1 MLRHAK
7 VHSSNSIK
15 KRGKGIINHQ
25 LIKCPGG
32 RTFSFKSF
40 FKIISGLQ
48 KKKTNGA
55 SSSPTDLVSE
65 PEVVG
70 NAVVV
75 KVEPNI
81 EEDSYEMYP
90 ITAIGVSPEVAKA
103 VPIKVEEVFDW
114 LDNKNDGE
122 DEISY

>member
-1 MLRHAK
+1 M
-7 VHSSNSIK
+7 
-15 KRGKGIINHQ
+15 
-25 LIKCPGG
+25 IKCSGG

-40 FKIISGLQ
+40 FFIISGLQ
-48 KKKTNGA
+48 KKETVGA
-55 SSSPTDLVSE
+55 SSSSTDLVSE

-75 KVEPNI
+75 KVEPNT